1 VSTKSCIVILILLVL
16 AVVPAAAG
24 TITSLFVTTSG
35 NAGLGIPSGVWST
48 DLGWASI
55 GVTAPGAI
63 NNPFL
68 DPSPTGAMST
78 PSGSYLLFFGYEDRF
93 AYGAMPAGAI
103 TLTLTVNYADSSFL
117 TATFTDNVLTSPS
130 IWTRDS
136 GSAQLVIGSSGITK
150 VDRNGSYS
158 AGTYGANE
166 VNDVVLDFSDT
177 GSFSPGTGVPEP
189 ATIGLMAAGLCAAF
203 YLKRRR

>member
-24 TITSLFVTTSG
+24 TITSLVVTTSG
-35 NAGLGIPSGVWST
+35 NGGLGIPSGSWST
-48 DLGWASI
+48 SLGGASI
-55 GVTAPGAI
+55 GVTAPGAT

-117 TATFTDNVLTSPS
+117 TAAFTNNVLTSPS

-136 GSAQLVIGSSGITK
+136 GSAQLVIGSSGITN